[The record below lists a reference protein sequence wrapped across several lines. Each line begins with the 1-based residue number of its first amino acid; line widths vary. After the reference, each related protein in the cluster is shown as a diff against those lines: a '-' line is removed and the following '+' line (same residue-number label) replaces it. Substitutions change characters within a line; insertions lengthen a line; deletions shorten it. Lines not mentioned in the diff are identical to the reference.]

1 MKNRHLILTNG
12 RSGSNFLA
20 NSLNKH
26 PNIVNYGEVLANKL
40 KPYIFYDKSKQYKIY
55 SGSIIDYLHYIYTS
69 KTFFYGA
76 QLYSAYSHFRKKK
89 PINFKT
95 WGKVTHIGTKDFFL
109 NYRKKN
115 AWDFIFSNQDVAI
128 IYLYREN
135 LLRRC
140 LSNVFL
146 AKTGVAASE
155 KPGEVQKV
163 NINLSEL
170 MKKLEILDDE
180 VAHEKRMLGELKD
193 HRLIAI
199 KYEDYFVDE
208 TSILTHNQQIFEFL
222 GVEVLQLKSQHK
234 KLLPQQMCDL
244 IGNYDEFYTHISNTP
259 YQKYLD

>member
-1 MKNRHLILTNG
+1 MKNRHLILTSG
-12 RSGSNFLA
+12 RSGSNYLT

-26 PNIVNYGEVLANKL
+26 PKIVNYGEVLATKL
-40 KPYIFYDKSKQYKIY
+40 KPYTFYNNSKKYKIY
-55 SGSIIDYLHYIYTS
+55 SGSILDYLRHIYTS
-69 KTFFYGA
+69 KTFCYGA

-95 WGKVTHIGTKDFFL
+95 WGKVTQIGTKDFCL

-115 AWDFIFSNQDVAI
+115 AWDFILSNQDIAI

-146 AKTGVAASE
+146 AKTRVVSSE
-155 KPGEVQKV
+155 KPTEVQKV
-163 NINLSEL
+163 NIDLSDL
-170 MKKLEILDDE
+170 MKKLEVLDDE
-180 VAHEKRMLGELKD
+180 VAHEKRMLSELKD

-222 GVEVLQLKSQHK
+222 GVDVLQLKSQHQ

-244 IGNYDEFYTHISNTP
+244 ISNYDEFYAHISNTQ